1 MEAITLCIAYPNK
14 FSYSETF
21 IRDQIDGLRPQLRVY
36 EGWHPSRLPDDKS
49 FLPFPMNHLVFRG
62 AFRNAFPGPY
72 NRLFSRWMAAFLR
85 KNQVQVVLA
94 QYGPMG
100 VGLMDA
106 CRYAG
111 AGLVVHFH
119 GFDAYHHDTLAKY
132 SLGYRQLFGQAAALI
147 AVSQDMKRQLV
158 HLGVGAGKVYVNS
171 CGVDTGRFAGA
182 QPGEAPPHFVAVGR
196 FTEKKGPLL
205 TLRAFAKVLQIC
217 PEARL
222 VMIGTGDLLA
232 PAGQLAAELGIAEAV
247 SFRGA
252 QLQEQVAEALRNAR
266 VFVQH
271 SVRAANGD
279 SEGTPVSV
287 LEAASMGLPVVSTLH
302 GGIKDAVIHGESG
315 FLVEEGDVEGMANY
329 MYLLATDRRLAHAMG
344 LRGRQHMQ
352 SHYELAERT
361 RSLAGIIK
369 LASGKVAT
377 GS

>member
-1 MEAITLCIAYPNK
+1 MEATTLCIAYPNK

-21 IRDQIDGLRPQLRVY
+21 IRDQVNGLQPQVLVY
-36 EGWHPSRLPDDKS
+36 EGWLPSRLPDDKS
-49 FLPFPMNHLVFRG
+49 FLPFPLNHLVFRG
-62 AFRNAFPGPY
+62 AFRNVFPGPY
-72 NRLFSRWMAAFLR
+72 NQLYTRWMADFLR
-85 KNQVQVVLA
+85 KKRVQVVLA

-100 VGLMDA
+100 VGLMEA
-106 CRYAG
+106 CRRAG

-132 SLGYRQLFGQAAALI
+132 GPGYGRLFGQADALI

-158 HLGVGAGKVYVNS
+158 GLGADAGKVHVNS

-182 QPGEAPPHFVAVGR
+182 LPGEAPPHFVAVGR

-205 TLRAFAKVLQIC
+205 TLRAFAKVLRLC
-217 PEARL
+217 PEAQL
-222 VMIGTGDLLA
+222 VMIGTGDLLP
-232 PAGQLAAELGIAEAV
+232 PAEQLAAQLGIAGAV

-252 QLQEQVAEALRNAR
+252 QLQEQVAEALRKAR

-271 SVRAANGD
+271 SIRPASGD
-279 SEGTPVSV
+279 SEGTPVAV
-287 LEAASMGLPVVSTLH
+287 LEASSMGLPVVSTLH
-302 GGIKDAVIHGESG
+302 GGIKDAVVHGESG

-344 LRGRQHMQ
+344 LRGRQHVQ
-352 SHYELAERT
+352 SHYELSERT

-369 LASGKVAT
+369 LAVE
-377 GS
+377 